1 MSAILPIITDIS
13 GQFDNASHHGV
24 VDMLELTSEERASA
38 HFTATTTGGRRI
50 RLSLPRGVELQD
62 GDVLYQDE
70 ALAIIV
76 RAAAEELLLLRPDD
90 DPVEWHAACYQLG
103 NLHRPARFI
112 ENGVLTPRDPMVMQF
127 LAGLNVSVTP
137 VTQPFTGRR
146 FGAAGA
152 HHHNVDGPA
161 HAHDIAHAHEHDHA
175 HSHQRKHVHDH
186 AHGHEHGH
194 SHPHEHHHD
203 HHHGHAH
210 G

>member
-38 HFTATTTGGRRI
+38 HFTATTTDGRRI

-76 RAAAEELLLLRPDD
+76 RAVPEDLLLLRPDGH
-90 DPVEWHAACYQLG
+90 PVEWHAACYQLG
-103 NLHRPARFI
+103 NLHRPARFV

-127 LAGLNVSVTP
+127 LSGLNVSVTP

-152 HHHNVDGPA
+152 HHHNVDA
-161 HAHDIAHAHEHDHA
+161 HENAHAHEPHHEHGEALSHA
-175 HSHQRKHVHDH
+175 HSHQHKHVHDH
-186 AHGHEHGH
+186 AHDHEHGH
-194 SHPHEHHHD
+194 SHPHEHD
-203 HHHGHAH
+203 HGHSH